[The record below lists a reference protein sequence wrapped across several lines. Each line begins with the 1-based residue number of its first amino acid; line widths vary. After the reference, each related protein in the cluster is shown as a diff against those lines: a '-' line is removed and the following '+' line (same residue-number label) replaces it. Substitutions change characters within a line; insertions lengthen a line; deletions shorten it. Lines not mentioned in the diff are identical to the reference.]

1 VVIQE
6 VRECKNL
13 PGTRM
18 DHPILVNLLVQQ
30 SVFRNLQANSL
41 RRMKK
46 LQSLF
51 IIVLTITCFSCTSQ
65 KTFTNPLLPSGADPW
80 SIYKDGNY
88 YYTHTLGNRLEI
100 RKTKSIA
107 TLANAKKKVIFTPP
121 PGTLYS
127 KQLWAPEIHFISD
140 NWYMYFAA
148 DDGKNENHRMY
159 VLQNSS
165 KNPMKG
171 EWVLKGKIGDTSNK
185 WAIDGSVFEHNGQLY
200 MVWSGWEAD
209 TNGRQD
215 IYISKMKNPWTLEGK
230 RYRISS
236 PVFEWEQ
243 HGDLNDPNNPPHV
256 NVNEGPQFLKHGD
269 RIFLVYSASGCW
281 TEQYAL
287 GMLSIDA
294 AGNLLDSASWKKNP
308 QPVFQRS
315 EKNGVYAPGHNSFFK
330 SPDGTEDWILYHANS
345 APGQGC
351 GRNRSPRAQRFTW
364 NADGYPEFGEPV
376 KAGEML
382 KVPSKRKK

>member
-1 VVIQE
+1 
-6 VRECKNL
+6 
-13 PGTRM
+13 
-18 DHPILVNLLVQQ
+18 
-30 SVFRNLQANSL
+30 
-41 RRMKK
+41 
-46 LQSLF
+46 
-51 IIVLTITCFSCTSQ
+51 
-65 KTFTNPLLPSGADPW
+65 LLPAGADPW
-80 SIYKDGNY
+80 SIYKDGFY

-100 RKTKSIA
+100 RKTKNIA
-107 TLANAKKKVIFTPP
+107 TLAKAKKKVIYTPP
-121 PGTLYS
+121 PGTMYS
-127 KQLWAPEIHFISD
+127 KQLWAPEIHFIRD

-171 EWVLKGKIGDTSNK
+171 EWVLKGKIGDSTNK

-200 MVWSGWEAD
+200 MVWSGWEGD
-209 TNGRQD
+209 SNGQQD
-215 IYISKMKNPWTLEGK
+215 IYISEMKDPWTLEGGRK
-230 RYRISS
+230 RISS
-236 PVFEWEQ
+236 PVYDWEQ

-256 NVNEGPQFLKHGD
+256 NVNEGPQFLQHGN

-294 AGNLLDSASWKKNP
+294 NGNLLDSASWIKNP
-308 QPVFQRS
+308 QPVFKRS
-315 EKNGVYAPGHNSFFK
+315 ESNAVYAPGHNSFFK

-351 GRNRSPRAQRFTW
+351 GRNRSPRAQKFTW
-364 NADGYPEFGEPV
+364 SADGFPNFGEPV
-376 KAGEML
+376 KAGVVL
-382 KVPSKRKK
+382 AVPSRRN